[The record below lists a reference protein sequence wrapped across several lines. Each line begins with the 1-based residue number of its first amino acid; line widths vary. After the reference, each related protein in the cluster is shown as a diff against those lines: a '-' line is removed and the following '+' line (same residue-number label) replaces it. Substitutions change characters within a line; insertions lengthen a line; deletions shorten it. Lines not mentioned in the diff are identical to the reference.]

1 MGFAFIDKRS
11 LSPALENEICAF
23 LDSQDS
29 SHPFQLPG
37 WWLVDKGHCA
47 VLRDRGHICWFAMCG
62 VSYPSSRVLRG
73 IRALTISHGP
83 VCDEAHWMTEGLH
96 YLAEY
101 CRSHSLAYLDV
112 AAECVGPAAEALR
125 HIVSRNSWQTLNPIQ
140 TSLRLDLRTQSDEL
154 FGGFRK
160 STRYEI
166 RRAEREGVL
175 SRPASNEGEIED
187 FLKILYRMAANKLFS
202 PGPPNHLRHVLKWLL
217 HDSGRGALLLAYH
230 DGVLLGGTAVV
241 RVGGRCWYVW
251 GARDEVAVLNVGHL
265 LQWQAI
271 QWAKAQ
277 GCTEYDF
284 GGYREGSDSGPA
296 LFKKGFGGRVVHFP
310 PASRYIVDAPL
321 CRIANVISAAR
332 RLPAKLAAT

>member
-1 MGFAFIDKRS
+1 MGLEFVDKRHLS
-11 LSPALENEICAF
+11 LALENEIYEF
-23 LDSQDS
+23 LDRQDS

-37 WWLVDKGHCA
+37 WWPADQGHCA
-47 VLRDRGHICWFAMCG
+47 ILRDRGRIVWFAMCG

-83 VCDEAHWMTEGLH
+83 VCDDAEWMAEGLH
-96 YLAEY
+96 CLADY

-112 AAECVGPAAEALR
+112 AAECIGPAAEALR
-125 HIVSRNSWQTLNPIQ
+125 CILSRDSWQLLTPIQ
-140 TSLRLDLRTQSDEL
+140 TSLRLDLRADTDQM

-175 SRPASNEGEIED
+175 SKLAATEGEVED
-187 FLKILYRMAANKLFS
+187 FLGVLYRMAAHKRFS
-202 PGPPNHLRHVLKWLL
+202 PGPPGHLRHVLKWLL
-217 HDSGRGALLLAYH
+217 HGSGRGTLLLAYH
-230 DGVLLGGTAVV
+230 DEMLIGGTAVV
-241 RVGGRCWYVW
+241 RVRDRCWYVW
-251 GARDEVAVLNVGHL
+251 GARNEEATLNVGHL
-265 LQWQAI
+265 LQWHGI
-271 QWAKAQ
+271 QWARTQ

-310 PASRYIVDAPL
+310 PASRYIVDASL
-321 CRIANVISAAR
+321 CRIANAISAAR
-332 RLPAKLAAT
+332 RLPARLAAT